1 VVVVVEETG
10 EVMVEGTGEV
20 VVEGLW
26 VVAVEVWGQQ
36 DLDQARQDRGRVDGV
51 QRALQA
57 PLCPRPHGR
66 LRVLWD
72 PAPLWGFQVFGFLYR
87 CLGVSHLLFQ
97 PCTTG
102 FLLCARFI

>member
-20 VVEGLW
+20 MVVGLW
-26 VVAVEVWGQQ
+26 VVVVKVWGQQ
-36 DLDQARQDRGRVDGV
+36 DLDQAHQDQGQVDWV

-57 PLCPRPHGR
+57 PLRPRPRRR

-72 PAPLWGFQVFGFLYR
+72 PAPLWGFQMFGFLYR
-87 CLGVSHLLFQ
+87 CLGFSHLFQ

-102 FLLCARFI
+102 FLLCVSL